1 MKTPL
6 DIPSLTVGTRV
17 EDTFLVRDVDVRTQP
32 QGEPYT
38 ILLLGNVTGTIATE
52 PFWAERA
59 GEVAGLARGHAVR
72 VIGEIASYRDRKQI
86 KVVSIRHLP
95 AGSVDAAALTPSV
108 GAVDRYWYTLDGWRK
123 EIGKPRLRAVVDLFY
138 EEDDFRRRYEQCP
151 GATFGHH
158 ALLGGLLK
166 HTVEVAAI
174 ARTIAKTSGAD
185 IELVM
190 AGVLLHDIGKLEAY
204 TWDGTFE
211 QTERGR
217 LLGHV
222 VLGAMLLQGRLAET
236 SPPVCTELERDILLH
251 LILSHHGR
259 LEFGSPVLPMTLEAE
274 VLHWADNASAKT
286 DTVAET
292 LRDDANFPAGTV
304 SSSQRMLDY
313 RRFWRGTSD
322 WGSRPE

>member
-1 MKTPL
+1 MTTPI
-6 DIPSLTVGTRV
+6 DIPSLTVGARV
-17 EDTFLVRDVDVRTQP
+17 EGTFLVREVDVRTQA
-32 QGEPYT
+32 QGEPFT
-38 ILLLGNVTGTIATE
+38 ILTLGNATGTIATE

-59 GEVAGLARGHAVR
+59 AEVAGLARGHAVQ
-72 VIGEIASYRDRKQI
+72 VIAEVASYRDRKQL
-86 KVVSIRHLP
+86 KVTSIRHLP
-95 AGSVDAAALTPSV
+95 SGSVDLGTLVPSV
-108 GAVDRYWYTLDGWRK
+108 GTVDRYWSTLDGWRR
-123 EIGKPRLRAVVDLFY
+123 EITKPRLRAVVDLFY
-138 EEDDFRRRYEQCP
+138 EDDDYRRRYEQCP

-185 IELVM
+185 IELVV

-204 TWDGTFE
+204 TWDGTFD
-211 QTERGR
+211 QTVRGR

-222 VLGAMLLQGRLAET
+222 VLGAMMLDRRLGET
-236 SPPVCTELERDILLH
+236 SPSACTDLERDILLH

-259 LEFGSPVLPMTLEAE
+259 LEFGSPITPMTLEAE

-286 DTVAET
+286 DTVADA
-292 LRDDANFPAGTV
+292 LRDDANFPQGPV
-304 SSSQRMLDY
+304 SASQRMLDH

-322 WGSRPE
+322 WGSQAE

>member
-1 MKTPL
+1 MEVSGDL
-6 DIPSLTVGTRV
+6 AILT
-17 EDTFLVRDVDVRTQP
+17 
-32 QGEPYT
+32 
-38 ILLLGNVTGTIATE
+38 LGNATGTIATE

-59 GEVAGLARGHAVR
+59 DEIAGLRRGHVVQLIGEVAA
-72 VIGEIASYRDRKQI
+72 YRDRKQI

-95 AGSVDAAALTPSV
+95 AGSVNLGGLLPSV
-108 GAVDRYWYTLDGWRK
+108 GAVDRYWNTLDGWRR
-123 EIGKPRLRAVVDLFY
+123 EIAKPRLRAVVDLFY
-138 EEDDFRRRYEQCP
+138 EEDGFRRRYEQCP

-185 IELVM
+185 IELVL

-204 TWDGTFE
+204 RWDGVFE
-211 QTERGR
+211 QSERGR

-222 VLGAMLLQGRLAET
+222 VLGAMMLEHRLGEEA
-236 SPPVCTELERDILLH
+236 PPVCTDLERDILLH

-259 LEFGSPVLPMTLEAE
+259 LEFGSPITPMTLEAE

-286 DTVAET
+286 DFVAGT
-292 LRDDANFPAGTV
+292 LRDDANFPSGLV
-304 SSSQRMLDY
+304 SSTQRMLDY
-313 RRFWRGTSD
+313 RRLWRGTSD
-322 WGSRPE
+322 WGVEAQ

>member
-1 MKTPL
+1 MTTPL

-17 EDTFLVRDVDVRTQP
+17 EGTLLVRDVDVRSQP

-38 ILLLGNVTGTIATE
+38 ILVLGNATGTIATE

-59 GEVAGLARGHAVR
+59 AEVAGLVRGHALQ
-72 VIGEIASYRDRKQI
+72 VIGEVTSYRDRPQL

-95 AGSVDAAALTPSV
+95 SGSVDLGALLPSV
-108 GAVDRYWYTLDGWRK
+108 GAVDRYWHALDGWRR
-123 EIGKPRLRAVVDLFY
+123 EITKPRLRAVVDLFY
-138 EEDDFRRRYEQCP
+138 EEDDFRHRYEQCP

-166 HTVEVAAI
+166 HTVEVTAI

-185 IELVM
+185 IELVV
-190 AGVLLHDIGKLEAY
+190 AGTLLHDIGKLEAY
-204 TWDGTFE
+204 TWEGTFD
-211 QTERGR
+211 QTARGR

-222 VLGAMLLQGRLAET
+222 VLGAMMLDRRLGET
-236 SPPVCTELERDILLH
+236 APTACTDLERDILLH

-259 LEFGSPVLPMTLEAE
+259 LEFGSPITPMTLEAE

-286 DTVAET
+286 DTVAEA
-292 LRDDANFPAGTV
+292 LRDDANYPAGPV
-304 SSSQRMLDY
+304 SASQRMLDY
-313 RRFWRGTSD
+313 RRFWRGASD
-322 WGSRPE
+322 WGSQSE